1 MYEARSFDSLTIEEG
16 LRLTAAEPE
25 FRLHRTARKPLYL
38 YGRGNLG
45 RVASDFFK
53 TLDRAPDFTFDRKF
67 TLDAALGSARGVYV
81 IVAVITSPYAP
92 IERSLAAQGFD
103 DISPFYDFA
112 HTFRGRHPLAENG
125 WYADPFSDV
134 EESRIAEVW
143 HRWEDPISRAHHLQF
158 IAWRRIREEWIF
170 ADAPVSNDDRY
181 FIPEVRAALHD
192 HEVFLDAGAC
202 HGEVSKRF
210 VQVVGGAFDRIVTV
224 EPDSRNVSAISFAR
238 QKAFHC
244 ALGSGRYVGYF
255 RDGFGYAS
263 RLGDASNGRP
273 CKVETID
280 GLTIP
285 ATFIKLHLE
294 GGELDALRGAI
305 HTLRTHRPVLAVT
318 VYHSADGI
326 WRTPEWLMANL
337 PDYRFLFRNHCWC
350 GAGAVVYAIPNE
362 RAR

>member
-1 MYEARSFDSLTIEEG
+1 MYEARSMDRPSIEEHLWPLG
-16 LRLTAAEPE
+16 R
-25 FRLHRTARKPLYL
+25 ARARRPNWRKDWPPSF
-38 YGRGNLG
+38 YGRGNLCRIAGHFINDVGLQPTQVFERDEPAG
-45 RVASDFFK
+45 RN
-53 TLDRAPDFTFDRKF
+53 TQ
-67 TLDAALGSARGVYV
+67 
-81 IVAVITSPYAP
+81 VAVCIVTSPYVE
-92 IERSLAAQGFD
+92 IERSLRQRGFLD
-103 DISPFYDFA
+103 VLPFYDYA
-112 HTFRGRHPLAENG
+112 YLWHDRHPLAENG
-125 WYADPFSDV
+125 WYADPFDDV
-134 EESRIAEVW
+134 EQGRIAEVW

-158 IAWRRIREEWIF
+158 IAWRRIREEWTF
-170 ADAPVSNDDRY
+170 ANAPVTNEDRY

-192 HEVFLDAGAC
+192 HEVFLD
-202 HGEVSKRF
+202 
-210 VQVVGGAFDRIVTV
+210 GGAYHGDVAAKFVEVAGGDHASVVLV
-224 EPDSRNVSAISFAR
+224 EPDAKNAERAAATPWTVIR
-238 QKAFHC
+238 C

-337 PDYRFLFRNHCWC
+337 EDYRFLFRNHCWC

-362 RAR
+362 RAK